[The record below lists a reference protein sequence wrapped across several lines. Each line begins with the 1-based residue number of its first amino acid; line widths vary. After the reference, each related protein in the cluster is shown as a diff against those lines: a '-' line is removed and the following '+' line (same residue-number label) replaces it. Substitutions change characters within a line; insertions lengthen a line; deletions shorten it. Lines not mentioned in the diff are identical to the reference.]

1 MPEIAFNGLF
11 RVIAMRLVTP
21 GNWYIGFRSQVSGK
35 LFAVLDDPT
44 GTGELRVGGNGT
56 FEVQTPET
64 GSIEVFSGADLRVFQ
79 AATAMLEE
87 PVEEPVRPA

>member
-21 GNWYIGFRSQVSGK
+21 GNWYIGFRSKVSGR

-44 GTGELRVGGNGT
+44 GTGELHVGGNGT
-56 FEVQTPET
+56 FEVETPEVGAVET
-64 GSIEVFSGADLRVFQ
+64 FSGADLLVFQ
-79 AATAMLEE
+79 AATARLEE
-87 PVEEPVRPA
+87 PVEEPVRRA

>member
-44 GTGELRVGGNGT
+44 GTGELRVGGDGT

-64 GSIEVFSGADLRVFQ
+64 GSIEVFSAADLRIFQ

-87 PVEEPVRPA
+87 PVEEPVKQA

>member
-11 RVIAMRLVTP
+11 RVIAVRLVTP
-21 GNWYIGFRSQVSGK
+21 GNWYLGFRSQVSGR
-35 LFAVLDDPT
+35 LFAILDEPT
-44 GTGELRVGGNGT
+44 GTGAVRVSGEGT
-56 FEVQTPET
+56 FEVETPDT
-64 GSIEVFSGADLRVFQ
+64 GSIERFSAADMRVFQ

>member
-21 GNWYIGFRSQVSGK
+21 GNWYIGFRSKVSGK

-44 GTGELRVGGNGT
+44 ATGELRVGGNGS
-56 FEVQTPET
+56 FDVQTPET
-64 GSIEVFSGADLRVFQ
+64 GSIETFSSADLLVFQ
-79 AATAMLEE
+79 TATARLEE
-87 PVEEPVRPA
+87 PVEEPLRGA

>member
-21 GNWYIGFRSQVSGK
+21 GNWYLGFRSQVSGK
-35 LFAVLDDPT
+35 LFAILDDPT
-44 GTGELRVGGNGT
+44 GSGEVRAGGTAT
-56 FEVQTPET
+56 FEVQTPDT
-64 GSIEVFSGADLRVFQ
+64 GSIERFSAADMRVFQ

-87 PVEEPVRPA
+87 SVADSKPA

>member
-1 MPEIAFNGLF
+1 MPEIAFNGMF

-21 GNWYIGFRSQVSGK
+21 GNWYIGFRSKASGR
-35 LFAVLDDPT
+35 LFAILDDPT
-44 GTGELRVGGNGT
+44 GTGELRAGGSGT

-64 GSIEVFSGADLRVFQ
+64 GSIESFSGADLLVFQ

-87 PVEEPVRPA
+87 PVEEPVKRA